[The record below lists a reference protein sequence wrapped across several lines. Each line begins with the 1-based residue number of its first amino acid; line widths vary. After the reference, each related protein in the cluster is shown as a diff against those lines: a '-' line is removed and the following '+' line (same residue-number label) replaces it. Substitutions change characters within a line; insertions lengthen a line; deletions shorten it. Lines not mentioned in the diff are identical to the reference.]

1 MRLKFYSIF
10 FIMIASIF
18 SGCIQN
24 ITPQGLT
31 VSVPASQITKSLEE
45 QFPITKDFDY
55 GKITL
60 EDPKASLRAGS
71 NRVIAG
77 TSISVSSALTPKQSG
92 SLFVSGTPY
101 FDAKSGAVYLREP
114 NIEKLEFNGYEI
126 ASFMQG
132 PLKSALIPIINE
144 VFKSRPIYTLNKSS
158 FQKSFVN
165 NIRVEDGE
173 LLITFGL

>member
-10 FIMIASIF
+10 FVIIASIF

-31 VSVPASQITKSLEE
+31 ISVPASQITQSLEQ
-45 QFPITKDFDY
+45 QFPIAEDFDY

-60 EDPKASLRAGS
+60 ENPKAFLKEGS
-71 NRVIAG
+71 NRVEAG
-77 TSISVSSALTPKQSG
+77 TSISISSPLIPKQSG
-92 SLFVSGTPY
+92 SLFISGTPY
-101 FDAKSGAVYLREP
+101 FDAKNGAVYLKEP
-114 NIEKLEFNGYEI
+114 NIEKLEFNGYKL

-132 PLKSALIPIINE
+132 PLKNALIPIINE

-165 NIRVEDGE
+165 NIKVDNGE